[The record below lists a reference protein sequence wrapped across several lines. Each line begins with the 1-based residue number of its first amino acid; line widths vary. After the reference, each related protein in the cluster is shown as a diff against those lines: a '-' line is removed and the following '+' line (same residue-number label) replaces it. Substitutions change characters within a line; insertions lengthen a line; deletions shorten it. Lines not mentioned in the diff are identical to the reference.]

1 MLPDKRAF
9 SAQRTDRQV
18 FVESPLQTST
28 MELTLPSHN
37 SLLGD
42 LSELDTWLAGIG
54 VPARPSDRI
63 HHLIELLR
71 ELKPPGLAL
80 TITRE
85 EQRQYMYALAELV
98 EFHQIFTWLRQENP
112 AVLRPKLTRSLSGS
126 LDPADESATNN
137 VGRNTIFELSLASEW
152 RRAGLEVVIGEPDL
166 RLILGPQEFV
176 VECKRPFDW
185 SGIVRCLKDAK
196 RQLRKS
202 SARANAGAPKGV
214 IAISLSKIV
223 ARGERIFWADSM
235 ADKSK
240 LGEIIE
246 SELAANRWRWW
257 NKVQF
262 DDSIAG
268 VLFHLS
274 LPADVGKGDHFAL
287 LSFSNI
293 YQAGANRDA
302 LALLNQVMEPLFRD
316 STPNLSKVHPPAPPS
331 RLRKRE

>member
-1 MLPDKRAF
+1 MARNSVTGLLALDSATFGNLKMLPDKRAF

-98 EFHQIFTWLRQENP
+98 EFHQIFTWLRQDNP

-137 VGRNTIFELSLASEW
+137 RPQHDFRTFPGVGMAESRTRGRD
-152 RRAGLEVVIGEPDL
+152 RRA
-166 RLILGPQEFV
+166 
-176 VECKRPFDW
+176 
-185 SGIVRCLKDAK
+185 
-196 RQLRKS
+196 
-202 SARANAGAPKGV
+202 
-214 IAISLSKIV
+214 
-223 ARGERIFWADSM
+223 
-235 ADKSK
+235 
-240 LGEIIE
+240 
-246 SELAANRWRWW
+246 
-257 NKVQF
+257 
-262 DDSIAG
+262 
-268 VLFHLS
+268 
-274 LPADVGKGDHFAL
+274 
-287 LSFSNI
+287 
-293 YQAGANRDA
+293 
-302 LALLNQVMEPLFRD
+302 
-316 STPNLSKVHPPAPPS
+316 
-331 RLRKRE
+331 

>member
-1 MLPDKRAF
+1 MYGEHWDQK
-9 SAQRTDRQV
+9 
-18 FVESPLQTST
+18 T

-42 LSELDTWLAGIG
+42 LSELDSWLAGIG
-54 VPARPSDRI
+54 VPGRSSDRI
-63 HHLIELLR
+63 HRLIKLLR
-71 ELKPPGLAL
+71 ELKPPGPAL

-98 EFHQIFTWLRQENP
+98 EFHQIFTWLKRENP
-112 AVLRPKLTRSLSGS
+112 AVLRPKLIRSLSGS
-126 LDPADESATNN
+126 LDPADESANNN

-166 RLILGPQEFV
+166 RLFLPPQEFV

-185 SGIVRCLKDAK
+185 PGIVRCLKDAK
-196 RQLRKS
+196 RQLDKAG
-202 SARANAGAPKGV
+202 ARAETGAPKGV

-223 ARGERIFWADSM
+223 ARGKRILWTDST

-246 SELAANRWRWW
+246 SELAANRRRWW

-293 YQAGANRDA
+293 YQAGANSEA
-302 LALLNQVMEPLFRD
+302 LAQLNQAVEPLYRD
-316 STPNLSKVHPPAPPS
+316 SEPSLMKVHGPGS
-331 RLRKRE
+331 

>member
-1 MLPDKRAF
+1 M
-9 SAQRTDRQV
+9 AQCRNQ
-18 FVESPLQTST
+18 ET
-28 MELTLPSHN
+28 MELTLPSHG

-42 LSELDTWLAGIG
+42 LAELDTWLAEMG
-54 VPARPSDRI
+54 VPARSSDRI
-63 HHLIELLR
+63 HQLIELLR
-71 ELKPPGLAL
+71 GLKPPGLAL

-98 EFHQIFTWLRQENP
+98 EFHQIFTWLNHESP
-112 AVLRPKLTRSLSGS
+112 AVLRPKLIRSLSGS
-126 LDPADESATNN
+126 LDPADESAKNN

-152 RRAGLEVVIGEPDL
+152 RRAGLEVVIAEPDL

-185 SGIVRCLKDAK
+185 TGIARCLKGAK
-196 RQLRKS
+196 RQLRKAG
-202 SARANAGAPKGV
+202 ARADTGAPKGV

-223 ARGERIFWADSM
+223 AQGERIFWADSM

-246 SELAANRWRWW
+246 NELAANRWRWW
-257 NKVQF
+257 NDIQF
-262 DDSIAG
+262 DESIAG

-287 LSFSNI
+287 LSFSNV
-293 YQAGANRDA
+293 YQAGANRAA
-302 LALLNQVMEPLFRD
+302 LVLLNQAMEPLFRD
-316 STPNLSKVHPPAPPS
+316 STPSLAKVHAPD
-331 RLRKRE
+331 RGF

>member
-1 MLPDKRAF
+1 
-9 SAQRTDRQV
+9 
-18 FVESPLQTST
+18 

-42 LSELDTWLAGIG
+42 LAELDPWLAGMGIS
-54 VPARPSDRI
+54 AQSSDRI
-63 HHLIELLR
+63 HRLIELLR
-71 ELKPPGLAL
+71 YLKPPGPVLS
-80 TITRE
+80 ITRE
-85 EQRQYMYALAELV
+85 EQRHYMYALAELV
-98 EFHQIFTWLRQENP
+98 EFHQIFTWLRHENP
-112 AVLRPKLTRSLSGS
+112 AVLRPKLMRSLSGS

-152 RRAGLEVVIGEPDL
+152 RRAGLEVAIGEPDL
-166 RLILGPQEFV
+166 RLILGSQEFV

-185 SGIVRCLKDAK
+185 SGMVRCLKDAK
-196 RQLRKS
+196 RQLRKGS
-202 SARANAGAPKGV
+202 VRATAGAPKGV
-214 IAISLSKIV
+214 VAISLSKIV
-223 ARGERIFWADSM
+223 ARGQRIFWADSM

-246 SELAANRWRWW
+246 SELAANRGRWW

-293 YQAGANRDA
+293 YQAGANREA
-302 LALLNQVMEPLFRD
+302 LALLNQAVEPLYRD
-316 STPNLSKVHPPAPPS
+316 SMPSLMKVHGPGS
-331 RLRKRE
+331 

>member
-1 MLPDKRAF
+1 
-9 SAQRTDRQV
+9 
-18 FVESPLQTST
+18 

-42 LSELDTWLAGIG
+42 LSELDTWLAGMG
-54 VPARPSDRI
+54 VPTRSSDRI
-63 HHLIELLR
+63 HQLIELLR
-71 ELKPPGLAL
+71 GLKPPRLAP

-98 EFHQIFTWLRQENP
+98 EFHQIFTWLKQDDP
-112 AVLRPKLTRSLSGS
+112 AMLRPKLMRSLSGS
-126 LDPADESATNN
+126 LDPADESAKNN

-152 RRAGLEVVIGEPDL
+152 RRAGLNVVIGEPDL

-196 RQLRKS
+196 HQLRKS
-202 SARANAGAPKGV
+202 AARATAGAPKGV
-214 IAISLSKIV
+214 IAVSLSKIV
-223 ARGERIFWADSM
+223 ARGERIFGADST

-293 YQAGANRDA
+293 YQAGANSEA
-302 LALLNQVMEPLFRD
+302 LALLNQAVEPLYRD
-316 STPNLSKVHPPAPPS
+316 SMPSLMKVHGPAS
-331 RLRKRE
+331 

>member
-1 MLPDKRAF
+1 
-9 SAQRTDRQV
+9 
-18 FVESPLQTST
+18 
-28 MELTLPSHN
+28 MELTLPSHG

-42 LSELDTWLAGIG
+42 LAELDTWLPEMG
-54 VPARPSDRI
+54 VPARSSDRI
-63 HHLIELLR
+63 HQLIELLR
-71 ELKPPGLAL
+71 GLKPPGLAL

-98 EFHQIFTWLRQENP
+98 EFHQIFTWLNHESP
-112 AVLRPKLTRSLSGS
+112 AVLRPKLIRSLSGS
-126 LDPADESATNN
+126 LDPADESAKNN

-152 RRAGLEVVIGEPDL
+152 RRAGLEVVIAEPDL

-185 SGIVRCLKDAK
+185 TGIARCLKGAK
-196 RQLRKS
+196 RQLRKAG
-202 SARANAGAPKGV
+202 ARADTGAPKGV

-223 ARGERIFWADSM
+223 AQGERIFWADSM

-246 SELAANRWRWW
+246 NELAANRWRWW
-257 NKVQF
+257 NDIQF
-262 DDSIAG
+262 DESIAG

-287 LSFSNI
+287 LSFSNV
-293 YQAGANRDA
+293 YQAGANREA
-302 LALLNQVMEPLFRD
+302 LVLLNQAMEPLYRD
-316 STPNLSKVHPPAPPS
+316 STPSLAKVHAPD
-331 RLRKRE
+331 RGF

>member
-1 MLPDKRAF
+1 
-9 SAQRTDRQV
+9 
-18 FVESPLQTST
+18 
-28 MELTLPSHN
+28 
-37 SLLGD
+37 
-42 LSELDTWLAGIG
+42 
-54 VPARPSDRI
+54 
-63 HHLIELLR
+63 
-71 ELKPPGLAL
+71 
-80 TITRE
+80 
-85 EQRQYMYALAELV
+85 MYALAELV
-98 EFHQIFTWLRQENP
+98 EFHQIFTWLRHENP
-112 AVLRPKLTRSLSGS
+112 ALLRPKLIRSLSGS
-126 LDPADESATNN
+126 LDPADESANNN
-137 VGRNTIFELSLASEW
+137 VGRNTIFELSLASGW

-185 SGIVRCLKDAK
+185 TGIVRCLKDA
-196 RQLRKS
+196 RHQLRKS
-202 SARANAGAPKGV
+202 TARATAGAPKSV

-223 ARGERIFWADSM
+223 ARGEIIFWADSM

-293 YQAGANRDA
+293 YQAGANREA
-302 LALLNQVMEPLFRD
+302 LALLNQAMEPLFRD
-316 STPNLSKVHPPAPPS
+316 STPSLSKVHPAAPPS

>member
-1 MLPDKRAF
+1 M
-9 SAQRTDRQV
+9 AQCRNQ
-18 FVESPLQTST
+18 ET

-42 LSELDTWLAGIG
+42 LAELDTWLTEMG
-54 VPARPSDRI
+54 VPTHSSDRL
-63 HHLIELLR
+63 HRLIELLR
-71 ELKPPGLAL
+71 KLKPSGLAL

-98 EFHQIFTWLRQENP
+98 EFHQIFTWLKQERP
-112 AVLRPKLTRSLSGS
+112 AVLRPKLIRSLSGS

-137 VGRNTIFELSLASEW
+137 VGRNTIFELSLAAEW

-176 VECKRPFDW
+176 VECKRPFAW
-185 SGIVRCLKDAK
+185 TGIVRCLKDAK
-196 RQLRKS
+196 RQLREAG
-202 SARANAGAPKGV
+202 ARAGTGASKGV
-214 IAISLSKIV
+214 IAISLSKVI

-246 SELAANRWRWW
+246 SELATNRWRWW

-274 LPADVGKGDHFAL
+274 MPADIGKGDHFAL

-293 YQAGANRDA
+293 YQAGANSEA
-302 LALLNQVMEPLFRD
+302 LTRLNHAVEPLYGD
-316 STPNLSKVHPPAPPS
+316 SVPSLMKVHGQGS
-331 RLRKRE
+331 